1 MKQYIV
7 KDFLRICLCALVLA
21 SSLLAQGSKQE
32 KNKTDKVAENAVDL
46 DPPAEIKYESQ
57 PNDGK
62 GIDSIKQELAEEE
75 RKNEKDYYVN
85 PKSYGTTRILVP
97 QAYVKTLSQTGISS
111 LKNLDWIEAG
121 LDYRTRYEHR
131 ENDLRRPDAGVD
143 RPLLLRT
150 RGYFGIKEILDP
162 IRFAVEI
169 EDAQRVNGKY
179 EVDNRDF
186 NRAEPINA
194 YGELFFKNGVGINR
208 PLSVRYGIMSFEFLD
223 RRLIG
228 LNEWRNTTNTFQG
241 AKISLGKDQ
250 NNWSVDFLALK
261 PLERLTNELDKP
273 VRNQLFGG
281 VIGHI
286 RHWSKIITIEPFYLG
301 LKQSKLDQSKFNET
315 KLAFETNNRIG
326 REIHTVGVRFY
337 NVYMSGFDYDISA
350 MTQFGVNDTD
360 KQQRHEAVAYTFES
374 GYSFQHPWKPRAGF
388 FFGYV
393 SGDKNP
399 NDNTNQRFERLYG
412 FARPWSSNDYIQME
426 NLKSPKIVVE
436 FEPLRGVKVDT
447 AVVWFY
453 LASAKDRWSGVGNLR
468 DQTGQSGEYMGFE
481 YNFRARYDLNS
492 RVKANIG
499 YAYFKPGDF
508 TINTTGREMNS
519 HFGYLELMYSLF

>member
-1 MKQYIV
+1 MKKDNSQLYI
-7 KDFLRICLCALVLA
+7 LLCLCLVSLFSA
-21 SSLLAQGSKQE
+21 IGAEETKKEKVKSENSS
-32 KNKTDKVAENAVDL
+32 TKVIDL
-46 DPPAEIKYESQ
+46 DPPAEVNYESQ

-62 GIDSIKQELAEEE
+62 GIESIKQELAEEE

-85 PKSYGTTRILVP
+85 PKSYSTTRLLVP
-97 QAYVKTLSQTGISS
+97 QPYVKTLSQTGISS

-131 ENDLRRPDAGVD
+131 ENDFRRPDAGVD

-169 EDAQRVNGKY
+169 EDAQRVNSKY
-179 EVDNRDF
+179 EVDNRDY

-194 YGELFFKNGVGINR
+194 YGELYFKDGVGLNR
-208 PLSVRYGIMSFEFLD
+208 PLSIRYGIMSLEFLD
-223 RRLIG
+223 RKLIA

-273 VRNQLFGG
+273 IRNQLFGG

-315 KLAFETNNRIG
+315 KFAFEPNNRIG

-337 NVYMSGFDYDISA
+337 NVYMSGFDYDISG
-350 MTQFGVNDTD
+350 MSQHGVNDTE
-360 KQQRHEAVAYTFES
+360 KQQRHEAFAFTFES
-374 GYSFQHPWKPRAGF
+374 GYSFNHSWKPRTAF

-393 SGDKNP
+393 TGDKNP
-399 NDNTNQRFERLYG
+399 NDNTNQRFERLFG

-426 NLKSPKIVVE
+426 NLKSPKLIFD
-436 FEPLRGVKVDT
+436 FEPIRGLKVDT
-447 AVVWFY
+447 AVVWFF
-453 LASAKDRWSGVGNLR
+453 LASARDRWSGVGNLR

-481 YNFRARYDLNS
+481 YNVRARYDLNS

-499 YAYFKPGDF
+499 YAFFKPGDF
-508 TINTTGREMNS
+508 TINTTGREINS